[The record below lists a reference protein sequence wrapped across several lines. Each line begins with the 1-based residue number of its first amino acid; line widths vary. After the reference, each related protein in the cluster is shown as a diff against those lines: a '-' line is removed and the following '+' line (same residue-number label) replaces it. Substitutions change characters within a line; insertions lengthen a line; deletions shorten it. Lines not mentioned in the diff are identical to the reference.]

1 MIAQD
6 SGNRY
11 TESDLA
17 MSLAQLEA
25 KHGDPLAALD
35 CFTAAIHTYHDWGN
49 TTTIRS
55 SLAILAFSAP
65 TL

>member
-17 MSLAQLEA
+17 MSLARLEA
-25 KHGDPLAALD
+25 KHGDPLAALPKELNVLRQVI
-35 CFTAAIHTYHDWGN
+35 TVSPAGGSG
-49 TTTIRS
+49 R
-55 SLAILAFSAP
+55 
-65 TL
+65 